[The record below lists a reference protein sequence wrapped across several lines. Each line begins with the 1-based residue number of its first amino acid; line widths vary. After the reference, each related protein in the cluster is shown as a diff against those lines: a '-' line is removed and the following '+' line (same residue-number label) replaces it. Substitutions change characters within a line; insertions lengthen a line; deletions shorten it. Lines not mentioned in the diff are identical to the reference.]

1 MLYALWNSRGH
12 LSFLDI
18 LLTLVSYAVVLFI
31 MLPVHEWAHAFAA
44 HKLGDNTAKWNGRM
58 TLNPLKHLDVFGA
71 IMILTVGIGYAKPV
85 PVNPYNFRKP
95 KRDMALTA
103 LAGPVSNLLM
113 AALSVAIFRVVIL
126 LTGSVITPAGIYLGN
141 NLAQAAYMVLI
152 NVFAGV
158 NIGLAVFNL
167 LPIPPLDGS
176 RILGLILPDH
186 ILYKM
191 ERYSQYI
198 TIGIFALL
206 LLGVLD
212 VPLYYLRHWVG
223 GLLCLLF
230 GMPNLF

>member
-1 MLYALWNSRGH
+1 MLYALWSSRGH

-18 LLTLVSYAVVLFI
+18 LMALTSYAVVLLV

-44 HKLGDNTAKWNGRM
+44 HKLGDNTAKWNGRL

-113 AALSVAIFRVVIL
+113 AALSVAVFRVVVL
-126 LTGSVITPAGIYLGN
+126 LTGSVVTPAGIYLGN
-141 NLAQAAYMVLI
+141 SLAQAAYMMFI

-176 RILGLILPDH
+176 RILGLVLPDR
-186 ILYKM
+186 ILYQM

-206 LLGVLD
+206 LIGALD
-212 VPLYYLRHWVG
+212 VPLYYLRHWMG

>member
-1 MLYALWNSRGH
+1 MLYALWRSRGH

-18 LLTLVSYAVVLFI
+18 LMALTSYAVVLFV

-44 HKLGDNTAKWNGRM
+44 HKLGDNTAKWNGRL

-113 AALSVAIFRVVIL
+113 AALSVAVFRVVVL
-126 LTGSVITPAGIYLGN
+126 LTGSVVTPAGIYLGN
-141 NLAQAAYMVLI
+141 SLAQAAYMMFI

-176 RILGLILPDH
+176 RILGLVLPDR
-186 ILYKM
+186 ILYQM

-206 LLGVLD
+206 LIGALD
-212 VPLYYLRHWVG
+212 VPLYYLRHWMG

>member
-1 MLYALWNSRGH
+1 MLYALWSSRGH

-18 LLTLVSYAVVLFI
+18 LMALTSYAVVLFV

-44 HKLGDNTAKWNGRM
+44 HKLGDNTAKWNGRL

-85 PVNPYNFRKP
+85 TVNPYNFRKP

-113 AALSVAIFRVVIL
+113 AALSVAVFRVVVL
-126 LTGSVITPAGIYLGN
+126 LTGSVVTPAGIYLGN
-141 NLAQAAYMVLI
+141 SLAQAAYMMFI

-176 RILGLILPDH
+176 RILGLVLPDR
-186 ILYKM
+186 ILYQM
-191 ERYSQYI
+191 DRYSQYI

-206 LLGVLD
+206 LIGALD
-212 VPLYYLRHWVG
+212 VPLYYLRHWMG

>member
-1 MLYALWNSRGH
+1 MLYALWSSRGH

-18 LLTLVSYAVVLFI
+18 LMALTSYAVVLFV

-44 HKLGDNTAKWNGRM
+44 HKLGDNTAKWNGRL

-113 AALSVAIFRVVIL
+113 AALSVAVFRVVVL
-126 LTGSVITPAGIYLGN
+126 LTGSVVTPAGIYLGN
-141 NLAQAAYMVLI
+141 SLAQAAYMMFI

-176 RILGLILPDH
+176 RILGLVLPDR
-186 ILYKM
+186 ILYQM

-206 LLGVLD
+206 LIGALD
-212 VPLYYLRHWVG
+212 VPLYYLRHWMG

>member
-1 MLYALWNSRGH
+1 MLYSLWSNWGK
-12 LSFLDI
+12 FGFIDI
-18 LLTLVSYAVVLFI
+18 VFILVSYAVVLFV

-58 TLNPLKHLDVFGA
+58 TINPLKHLDIFGT
-71 IMILTVGIGYAKPV
+71 IMMLTVGIGYAKPV

-113 AALSVAIFRVVIL
+113 AALSVAVFRVVLL
-126 LTGSVITPAGIYLGN
+126 LTGSVITPAGIYFGN
-141 NLAQAAYMVLI
+141 DWARIFAMIFI
-152 NVFAGV
+152 NVFASV

-176 RILGLILPDH
+176 RILGLILPDR
-186 ILYKM
+186 LMYQM

-206 LLGVLD
+206 LIGVLD
-212 VPLYYLRHWVG
+212 LPLYYLRHWVG

>member
-1 MLYALWNSRGH
+1 
-12 LSFLDI
+12 
-18 LLTLVSYAVVLFI
+18 
-31 MLPVHEWAHAFAA
+31 
-44 HKLGDNTAKWNGRM
+44 
-58 TLNPLKHLDVFGA
+58 
-71 IMILTVGIGYAKPV
+71 
-85 PVNPYNFRKP
+85 
-95 KRDMALTA
+95 MALTA

-113 AALSVAIFRVVIL
+113 AALSVAVFRVVVL
-126 LTGSVITPAGIYLGN
+126 LTGSVVTPAGIYLGN
-141 NLAQAAYMVLI
+141 SLAQAAYMMFI

-176 RILGLILPDH
+176 RILGLVLPDR
-186 ILYKM
+186 ILYQM

-206 LLGVLD
+206 LIGALA
-212 VPLYYLRHWVG
+212 VPLYYLRNWMG